1 MGDVSLMTLLAM
13 GKTCPYMPTN
23 FREFLRVAS
32 EMGPALTPLETT
44 GSSSNLHS
52 TAAQQQQQQ
61 SANGQSNGQGDAP
74 AGGVRPQL
82 QLPPMVSEE
91 AAAAAAAAAVAGAG
105 GAAGESASGS
115 SGSGFWRSDVR
126 SSAESRLQRV
136 QSGRS
141 SLDSRLLQQSG
152 WSDLLSPTRHSEH
165 YRQVHARDGI
175 NEMHPGVITNRLS
188 LRDAASAGGD
198 AGSSDGAKTKGL
210 ASTAEGEEGAD
221 SSTASNTAANA
232 ATSSSSPVRTGK
244 VKRRQFSLDLNIRAG
259 SSSSGSS
266 SGHDG
271 SSSGGRRTTQG
282 GPQRRHV
289 RGGAGGSGGGSGSA
303 STEELAHILSKSSLT
318 DLVEMED
325 DSDSCSGS
333 GRGGGRGSSGTGS
346 GHTTLSPS
354 SATGSGFA
362 GSPGSPTDNTG
373 GSSSSSAAAA
383 PSQILF
389 THEEIIVLKLIFSL
403 FDRKGKDTIT
413 REDIVAYAEEG
424 GDYAQLKEVDA
435 CMEAVD
441 ADGDGNINLHDYI
454 NFAARLKAISALQA
468 MASAQEE
475 EAAEQE
481 RLAAWEEQANEDQ
494 QQ

>member
-32 EMGPALTPLETT
+32 EMGPALTPLETSS
-44 GSSSNLHS
+44 SSSNLHS
-52 TAAQQQQQQ
+52 TAAQQQLQQ
-61 SANGQSNGQGDAP
+61 SVNGQGDAP

-82 QLPPMVSEE
+82 QLPPMVSED
-91 AAAAAAAAAVAGAG
+91 AAGTAAAVAAAAGAVGGAG
-105 GAAGESASGS
+105 VTADNASS
-115 SGSGFWRSDVR
+115 SSGGSGFWRSDVR

-198 AGSSDGAKTKGL
+198 AAGSSSSDGSGSSKSKGL
-210 ASTAEGEEGAD
+210 ASTAEGEEGD
-221 SSTASNTAANA
+221 SSSATASNTAANA
-232 ATSSSSPVRTGK
+232 ATTGSSPTRTGK

-259 SSSSGSS
+259 SSSSGS
-266 SGHDG
+266 G
-271 SSSGGRRTTQG
+271 SSNDNSGRRTTQG

-289 RGGAGGSGGGSGSA
+289 RGGANGSGGGSGSA

-325 DSDSCSGS
+325 DSDSCNSNRT
-333 GRGGGRGSSGTGS
+333 GRNSGS

-354 SATGSGFA
+354 SASGSGFA
-362 GSPGSPTDNTG
+362 GSPGSPSDTVSS
-373 GSSSSSAAAA
+373 GSGSGAAAA

-441 ADGDGNINLHDYI
+441 ADGDGSINLHDYI

-481 RLAAWEEQANEDQ
+481 RLASWQEQANEDQ